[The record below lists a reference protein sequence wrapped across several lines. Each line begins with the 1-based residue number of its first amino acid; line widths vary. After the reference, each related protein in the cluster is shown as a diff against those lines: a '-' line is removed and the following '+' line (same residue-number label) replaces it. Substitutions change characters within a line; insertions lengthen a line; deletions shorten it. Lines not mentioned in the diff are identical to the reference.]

1 MKTLMPKQVI
11 NQERKWYLIDA
22 TGQTLGR
29 LSTQIATL
37 LRGKNKVAFA
47 PHVDNGD
54 YVVVINSE
62 KIEVTGNKL
71 QDKIYYQHSGYMGGL
86 KETSLERLLDK
97 KPTEVLQKAVLGMLP
112 KNKLRKEMILRLK
125 LVVGSQHNFKAQKPE
140 TITL

>member
-1 MKTLMPKQVI
+1 MKTLMPKQVV